1 MTRVFVVKTDLGSAG
16 TIQAFGEDAGDGRLA
31 RAPRAAKQIGVRDAF
46 LLDGV
51 GERLR
56 DVFLADNIGKPL
68 RTVFSGDYL
77 I

>member
-1 MTRVFVVKTDLGSAG
+1 
-16 TIQAFGEDAGDGRLA
+16 
-31 RAPRAAKQIGVRDAF
+31 VRDAL

-56 DVFLADNIGKPL
+56 DVFLADDIGKPL

-77 I
+77 IGHVRFAISDLRFTRRYAIAPAIVYRKSQIVN